1 MKHFFALLPSFFHRF
16 QFLHFYMNNKRTT
29 RTTRTTVTTVTKN
42 EQQQHQV
49 QNHAKEGKLMSRTEK
64 SMNNARGATTN
75 IEKHSKNTAKAK
87 KNKKNQ

>member
-1 MKHFFALLPSFFHRF
+1 MKHFFTLLPSFFHRF

-49 QNHAKEGKLMSRTEK
+49 QNHAKEGKLMSRTLITCT
-64 SMNNARGATTN
+64 SLAAPGDMRSQGLFDMF
-75 IEKHSKNTAKAK
+75 
-87 KNKKNQ
+87 Q